1 MDLHRF
7 QNKWFTSLSDMR
19 RFFPEDYQSQYMRP
33 SEVEIYEI
41 IFLYFLF
48 VYDIFPRKICTLIY
62 LISIVSSMK
71 ILRHIRYNPLRSCH
85 RNKFLLH

>member
-19 RFFPEDYQSQYMRP
+19 GFFPEDYQSQYMRP

-62 LISIVSSMK
+62 FISIVFDENLTTYSLQPFEVVSPK
-71 ILRHIRYNPLRSCH
+71 
-85 RNKFLLH
+85 